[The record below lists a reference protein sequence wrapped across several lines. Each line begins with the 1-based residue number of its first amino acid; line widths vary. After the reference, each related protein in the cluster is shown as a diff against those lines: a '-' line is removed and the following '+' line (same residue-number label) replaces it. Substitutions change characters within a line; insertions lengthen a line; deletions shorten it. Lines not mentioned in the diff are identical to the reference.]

1 MFTGSALKKKVT
13 SFSGDHFPVVRK
25 GYDRAAVEQ
34 YLWVIEAL
42 IRGGDEVD
50 IDELV
55 NKSFPVA
62 RKGYDRPTVQ
72 RHLGKIA
79 ESLAPELRGVVPTPL
94 AA

>member
-25 GYDRAAVEQ
+25 GYDRASVEH
-34 YLWVIEAL
+34 YLWVVDAL

-50 IDELV
+50 IDELL
-55 NKSFPVA
+55 NKSFRVA
-62 RKGYDRPTVQ
+62 RKGYDRPAVQ
-72 RHLGKIA
+72 RHLAEIA
-79 ESLAPELRGVVPTPL
+79 QNVEPELRGVVPTPL